1 MLLKHASTPYLN
13 IKFHSNFG
21 SKQFNLSLLIQ
32 YHHLIH
38 HSSSDNQMKLRCFSA
53 FQWRATSASIWS
65 ISLRLLLI
73 IHSKMLLEV
82 PQIRCWYFHF
92 GETQRHKR
100 GRKTRKNRS
109 SSQQFDYGQ
118 VHFTPPRYLHGF
130 LESNRRNFIDVACFL
145 LNTLKGLSCYQ
156 YRRTNKYIVQQW
168 LWRLFLGVYWYC
180 KSSIQASCLPVFRF
194 S

>member
-65 ISLRLLLI
+65 ISLRLLLN

-92 GETQRHKR
+92 GDTQRHKR

-109 SSQQFDYGQ
+109 SSQRFDYRQ
-118 VHFTPPRYLHGF
+118 VYFHSREHFL
-130 LESNRRNFIDVACFL
+130 SMDFII
-145 LNTLKGLSCYQ
+145 GIS
-156 YRRTNKYIVQQW
+156 QQKVHKSFNPSFFI
-168 LWRLFLGVYWYC
+168 RQPDEVRIEAFCRINQVPKNMISHIC
-180 KSSIQASCLPVFRF
+180 KDIE
-194 S
+194 